1 MNGETRFCLEDAVSD
16 SNVADFNQ
24 KDSSEIGKDKKKT
37 QLQRGIKKLYFLNFC
52 LSSFDPQTE
61 ANKSIH

>member
-24 KDSSEIGKDKKKT
+24 KDSSEIGKGKKKT
-37 QLQRGIKKLYFLNFC
+37 QLQRGKKNC
-52 LSSFDPQTE
+52 TS
-61 ANKSIH
+61 

>member
-24 KDSSEIGKDKKKT
+24 KDSSEIGKEKKKKDT
-37 QLQRGIKKLYFLNFC
+37 TTERYKKIVFPKFL
-52 LSSFDPQTE
+52 SFVF
-61 ANKSIH
+61 